1 MKLDCNGNNISC
13 FFKGEKNYNLAN
25 SIILTDDGNFLIVG
39 ALVVIILT
47 NGLTIMGVTP
57 YWQQIL
63 LGFVLIGALALKKFQ
78 K

>member
-1 MKLDCNGNNISC
+1 MKLDCNGNNISY
-13 FFKGEKNYNLAN
+13 FFEGEKNYNLAN

-39 ALVVIILT
+39 ALVVTILF
-47 NGLTIMGVTP
+47 NGLTIIGVSS

-63 LGFVLIGALALKKFQ
+63 LGFVLIGALTLKKFQ